1 MMNVYVSYFQLQDLN
16 ARLTMNAQLI
26 LHASVKNVKIHVK
39 LILVV
44 SMQNV
49 RLEIIELYVF
59 VSLALLVIHLP
70 FAKNVS

>member
-1 MMNVYVSYFQLQDLN
+1 MYISYFQLQGPN
-16 ARLTMNAQLI
+16 ARLTMNAQNT

-39 LILVV
+39 LIPAV

-49 RLEIIELYVF
+49 RLGIIEHYVF
-59 VSLALLVIHLP
+59 ASMALLVIHLR